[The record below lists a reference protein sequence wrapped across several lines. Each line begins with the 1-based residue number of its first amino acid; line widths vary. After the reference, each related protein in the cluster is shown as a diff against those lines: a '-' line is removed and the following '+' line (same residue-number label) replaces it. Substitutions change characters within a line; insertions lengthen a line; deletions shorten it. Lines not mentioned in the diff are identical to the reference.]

1 MKYTQESI
9 KEFEDNLSL
18 LGYKKYKENYQ
29 SGDYIYWKSFDR
41 QINEDGEK
49 LGGYMVGFNVY
60 DFSKFTQFTDV
71 CNISVSPVFL
81 LGRELG
87 VDRLDIQITDEL
99 ISVEQFEQFS
109 KKFYDFY
116 LLNKF
121 EK

>member
-49 LGGYMVGFNVY
+49 LGGYMVGFKSIGPTSSSLNTIHRRLRI
-60 DFSKFTQFTDV
+60 FFT
-71 CNISVSPVFL
+71 IL
-81 LGRELG
+81 
-87 VDRLDIQITDEL
+87 
-99 ISVEQFEQFS
+99 
-109 KKFYDFY
+109 FYIWGNLVHY
-116 LLNKF
+116 
-121 EK
+121 

>member
-9 KEFEDNLSL
+9 KEFEDNLFL